1 MQIVCEKRGTSPL
14 FSFCWR
20 ECHRA
25 SLSTTT
31 GTEARHTPTRGGEE
45 AVMEGGREVWRK
57 EEGQRVS
64 RKEGGAPS
72 GPPCSCSGGEEEC
85 IKERMLISS
94 SLGGG
99 PTADHSLQGQTEVW
113 PNKIQVPVF
122 SLPNHQHQQCFAGG
136 PEAFK
141 TVGTTQQNVHKRHTN
156 PDLLSQNNHNQDM
169 TVPSTAAV
177 SHRHIYYCSVPST
190 CWRSRVT

>member
-1 MQIVCEKRGTSPL
+1 MQIVCERRGPSPL

-25 SLSTTT
+25 SLSMTT
-31 GTEARHTPTRGGEE
+31 GNEARHTPTRGGEE

-94 SLGGG
+94 LGGG

-113 PNKIQVPVF
+113 RNKIQVPVF
-122 SLPNHQHQQCFAGG
+122 CLPNHQHQQCFAGG
-136 PEAFK
+136 QSGQPSRMCIKDTNTDLPLPEQTRPGCDDALD
-141 TVGTTQQNVHKRHTN
+141 VCVHVCLQT
-156 PDLLSQNNHNQDM
+156 
-169 TVPSTAAV
+169 
-177 SHRHIYYCSVPST
+177 
-190 CWRSRVT
+190 